1 MKGYVSRVIIF
12 HVDESEHT
20 QKLAESSESGMKTM
34 QKLLKISNYTFR
46 SPKFKFQILWNTL

>member
-20 QKLAESSESGMKTM
+20 QKLAESGMKTM

-46 SPKFKFQILWNTL
+46 SPKFKFQIL